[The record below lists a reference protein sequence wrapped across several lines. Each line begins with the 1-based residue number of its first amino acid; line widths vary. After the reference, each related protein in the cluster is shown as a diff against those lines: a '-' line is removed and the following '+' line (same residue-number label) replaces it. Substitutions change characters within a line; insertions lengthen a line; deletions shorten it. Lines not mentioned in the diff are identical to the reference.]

1 MDINFQDI
9 LPYVVSVV
17 TAAAGWVGGKRAKVA
32 SDKKAEAEAK
42 SVEIDNEEKVLRMQL
57 EYIVKP
63 LEAKVDK
70 LTKEVKKLRFAINK
84 IADCPYEADCP
95 VRKELQKK
103 DNEDEK

>member
-9 LPYVVSVV
+9 LPYLISTV
-17 TAAAGWVGGKRAKVA
+17 TGVAGVFGGMRLKKANE
-32 SDKKAEAEAK
+32 KKAEAEAK

-70 LTKEVKKLRFAINK
+70 LTKEVRKLRLAINK
-84 IADCPYEADCP
+84 VEECPYEADCT

-103 DNEDEK
+103 DDEK

>member
-1 MDINFQDI
+1 MSINLSDI
-9 LPYVVSVV
+9 LPYLVSAI
-17 TAAAGWVGGKRAKVA
+17 TGAAGVFGGMRLKKANE
-32 SDKKAEAEAK
+32 KKAEAEAK

-70 LTKEVKKLRFAINK
+70 LTREIQKLRFVISKVAE
-84 IADCPYEADCP
+84 CPYEANCP

-103 DNEDEK
+103 DEKNEK